1 MGCCPSG
8 WNQESKSSNCY
19 VNSPL
24 ADAPDIPPTELG
36 VDLATT
42 VQAGGND
49 CVTLYFGSEVIGT
62 CFPDGMLDISS
73 VWNKA
78 EFNVVGDGGGS
89 RADFN
94 NGTSISPLLYVY
106 DGSRSPPTCLAN
118 AGTTGE
124 SNNLKL
130 GKCTAGVA
138 NGRVPYIR
146 FTESR

>member
-1 MGCCPSG
+1 
-8 WNQESKSSNCY
+8 
-19 VNSPL
+19 
-24 ADAPDIPPTELG
+24 
-36 VDLATT
+36 
-42 VQAGGND
+42 
-49 CVTLYFGSEVIGT
+49 
-62 CFPDGMLDISS
+62 MLDISS

-94 NGTSISPLLYVY
+94 EGTSISPLLYIY
-106 DGSRSPPTCLAN
+106 DGSRSAPTCRAK

-138 NGRVPYIR
+138 NGHVPFIR